1 MNKCIAYPA
10 LLQSLPGRQ
19 NKLYRAQRGVTLV
32 ELMVAI
38 TIGLILVAAVGTIF
52 LGSRNTYRVQDDNS
66 RLQES
71 GRTAIDILGRN
82 IREAGFFAVTLTSPL
97 PPISIPVFTGTA
109 VTGADGAAGAVD
121 SITVSYSVP
130 FNAPTGGSRDCGN
143 TAIANGATAT
153 NTFTIVGNNLLCN
166 GVVVVDGV
174 ENLQVLYGIDV
185 NNDLSADQYVAAP
198 GNWNQVV
205 SARVCV
211 LVRSVNNSITTSA
224 QTYQNCAG
232 ALGTA
237 SGAAAVTLA
246 TDRRLR
252 RAFTATFNLR
262 NRTG

>member
-1 MNKCIAYPA
+1 MKYTAKNRSVQC
-10 LLQSLPGRQ
+10 LNSDNFTVR
-19 NKLYRAQRGVTLV
+19 QRGVTLV
-32 ELMVAI
+32 ELMVAM
-38 TIGLILVAAVGTIF
+38 TIGLIVVAAVGTIF

-71 GRTAIDILGRN
+71 GRYAVDILGRN
-82 IREAGFFAVTLTSPL
+82 IREAGYSAVSLTTPAATDL
-97 PPISIPVFTGTA
+97 VFSGTP

-121 SITVSYSVP
+121 GVTVSYRAP
-130 FNAPTGGSRDCGN
+130 QNAPTGGTRDCGN
-143 TAIANGATAT
+143 TVIAPGGVVT
-153 NTFTIVGNNLLCN
+153 NAFTVVGNNLQCN
-166 GVVVVDGV
+166 GVVAVDGV
-174 ENLQVLYGIDV
+174 ENLQILYGVDL

-237 SGAAAVTLA
+237 SGAAAVTA
-246 TDRRLR
+246 AADRRLR

-262 NRTG
+262 NRTS